1 MLVKAVRSFSER
13 YRDVK
18 TTYNM
23 HDAHFRLNC
32 LLAMLV
38 RLQPLIVG
46 GMMDFRGIDLVRFE
60 TDLIYAIRYAVSELC
75 CYFKPLC
82 KYSLFWYCPNLPCV
96 LRWCV
101 IGRLPW
107 SSFVAAISEIVF

>member
-1 MLVKAVRSFSER
+1 MLAGAVRSFSER
-13 YRDVK
+13 FRNVK

-82 KYSLFWYCPNLPCV
+82 KYSLFWYYSILPFV

-101 IGRLPW
+101 IGRLSW
-107 SSFVAAISEIVF
+107 SGFIAAISEIVF